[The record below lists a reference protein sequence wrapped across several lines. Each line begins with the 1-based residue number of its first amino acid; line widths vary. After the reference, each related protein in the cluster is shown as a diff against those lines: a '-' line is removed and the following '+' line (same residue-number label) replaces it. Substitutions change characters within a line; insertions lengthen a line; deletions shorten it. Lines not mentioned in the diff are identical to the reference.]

1 MLHLENWL
9 FGLAFFLAII
19 VFMYSVFD
27 LLRRLLA
34 RFALRVCRMREA
46 REGGFIC
53 ELKRKLHGFA
63 SRSLWSRVLMM
74 VGSFGVLLFIII
86 EHSAKL

>member
-1 MLHLENWL
+1 MAHLENWL
-9 FGLAFFLAII
+9 FGVAFFLALIT
-19 VFMYSVFD
+19 FLYSGFD
-27 LLRRLLA
+27 LTRRLLA

-63 SRSLWSRVLMM
+63 SKSLIPRVVMFIVSL
-74 VGSFGVLLFIII
+74 GVMSFIII

>member
-1 MLHLENWL
+1 M
-9 FGLAFFLAII
+9 AFFLSIA
-19 VFMYSVFD
+19 VFLYSVFD
-27 LLRRLLA
+27 LTRRLLA

-53 ELKRKLHGFA
+53 ELKRKLQGFA
-63 SRSLWSRVLMM
+63 SRSLVSRVLLL
-74 VGSFGVLLFIII
+74 VGSFGAALFIII